1 MLNTEGLNL
10 CERMNEQKEA
20 HEDEP
25 EKPGQ
30 VSIFV
35 AVIWL
40 IYVAES

>member
-1 MLNTEGLNL
+1 MLNTEGLDL
-10 CERMNEQKEA
+10 CNQMNQQKEA
-20 HEDEP
+20 HEDES